1 MAAHFNRLTLFF
13 ACTSLVL
20 ASVLVWLLT
29 PQFSQNKTEAR
40 YDEDIVFP
48 IKTFVS
54 TEAYV
59 AAKGTLVADWIAYK
73 NNTFSILCL
82 PDECIVADVGQ
93 IGPKQISSINGPVTY
108 PVIRWTKDEVVAQD
122 DALCARITI
131 TFDRATKTVIWVE
144 TPINQTEI
152 TCKNADNTV
161 RKATIE
167 ASLYWRRGEKK

>member
-13 ACTSLVL
+13 ACTSLIL
-20 ASVLVWLLT
+20 ASALIWLLA

-48 IKTFVS
+48 AKVFLS

-59 AAKGTLVADWIAYK
+59 ATTGTLTADWIAYK
-73 NNTFSILCL
+73 NNTFSILCAL
-82 PDECIVADVGQ
+82 QECIVADVAQ
-93 IGPKQISSINGPVTY
+93 IGPKQVSSINGPVTY
-108 PVIRWTKDEVVAQD
+108 PITRWTKDEVVAQG
-122 DALCARITI
+122 DALCARTTI
-131 TFDRATKTVIWVE
+131 TFDRGTKTVLWVE

-152 TCKNADNTV
+152 ACKNADNTV

-167 ASLYWRRGEKK
+167 TSLYLRRSK